1 MIEWHPARREC
12 PTGTTRPPKTRK
24 AVPTALHQPAANRG
38 AVKEIEVDLMATIE
52 IELPDELAQ
61 RAKSAGLLS
70 DSAIQGLLED
80 AIRRQSGR
88 MLLDVARGIHAAN
101 IPDMSDEDVV
111 AEVKAVRAERRARG
125 AGETLS
131 PGNGPEDD
139 AGRA

>member
-1 MIEWHPARREC
+1 
-12 PTGTTRPPKTRK
+12 
-24 AVPTALHQPAANRG
+24 VHQPAVNRG
-38 AVKEIEVDLMATIE
+38 AVEEIEVDLMTTIE
-52 IELPDELAQ
+52 IKLPDELAQ

-111 AEVKAVRAERRARG
+111 AEVNSVRAECRARS
-125 AGETLS
+125 AGETLL
-131 PGNGPEDD
+131 PE
-139 AGRA
+139 